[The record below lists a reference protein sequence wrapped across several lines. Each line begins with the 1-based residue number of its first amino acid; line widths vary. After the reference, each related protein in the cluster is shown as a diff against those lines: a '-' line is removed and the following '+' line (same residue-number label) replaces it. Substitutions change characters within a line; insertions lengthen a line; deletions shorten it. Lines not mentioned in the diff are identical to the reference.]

1 MFTTHTRVP
10 QLHAMS
16 TIQQNNLRQ
25 AIDKEASLPST
36 LRWERHN
43 AGFIGVPLSLTLY
56 IYPTRSCI
64 SIMHENKFCITVVS
78 LSFSFYISP
87 TLSFSNRMHKNKFCI
102 LTCLMPMSALCPGR
116 HAFGSS
122 HHKLWKQRRATL
134 TGRTLRTKARGGCGT
149 PRVHGGGERDAAPG
163 PRTRGC

>member
-10 QLHAMS
+10 HLHTMS
-16 TIQQNNLRQ
+16 TTQQNNVRQ
-25 AIDKEASLPST
+25 AIDREASLPST
-36 LRWERHN
+36 LKRQRHN

-87 TLSFSNRMHKNKFCI
+87 TLSFSSLMHKNKFCN
-102 LTCLMPMSALCPGR
+102 MPDAHVCIMPRKTRLRKFSSQALET
-116 HAFGSS
+116 
-122 HHKLWKQRRATL
+122 ATSNSYRKNF
-134 TGRTLRTKARGGCGT
+134 T
-149 PRVHGGGERDAAPG
+149 H
-163 PRTRGC
+163 